1 MRPRWQKVFAD
12 LWGNKTRSLLVAA
25 SIAVGLYA
33 VGIIASVNEIL
44 VEDMKTGYRA
54 VNPANLNISIPGFTD
69 SLIDKLRDLPEVGK
83 VEGRHHMVLRYKNKY
98 GEWDRLEIQAIP
110 QIDEMAINK
119 VKPLEGKWPP
129 DYREIAIDASD
140 RKDVAANLG
149 DMIEVQLPSGKT
161 REIKLTGVVHDQT
174 IGATGG
180 GGGYFI
186 APVNGYITTHTLD
199 WLEQSPVYNVMLVTT
214 KTGQTDES
222 QLKAISADINKEIE
236 DAGYVITSTV
246 IRTST
251 SHPNSVYIDAISGVL
266 FALGLL
272 VVFLSGFL
280 ITNTLSA
287 LMNQQIKQIGVM
299 KTVGARRASI
309 IGIYMVLIAMYGAI
323 ALAVSIPTA
332 NWSAFWLANFV
343 SSTVNFDVQGYRLFA
358 RTLFLQ
364 AGIALIVPQVA
375 AFFPIYRGAKI
386 KTVLAISG
394 GQSTSSDEK
403 EDWLDRWI
411 NQIKAISHP
420 MKISLR
426 NTFRHKGRLALTLF
440 TLTLGGATFIATF
453 NVQGALTLY
462 MARVSK
468 YFVADV
474 SMTMNQFYRVDQV
487 QEDLKSIPGVGVVEG
502 WTYAQCEV
510 MEAGDKPG
518 ESVEMLGVDPQ
529 SRLISPILIKGRWVI
544 PGDENAI
551 VLSERFLSAYPDL
564 NLGDTLKL
572 RVNGKKSEWKVV
584 GFFQLAGKSTGFR
597 AYSNYDY
604 LSHFIGNPG
613 KAISFQISS
622 STPNLTIDQQRQFG
636 KLIEENMRPRGYQ
649 IASINA
655 GLFALSSSTE
665 GLNVLTT
672 VLVFMAFLTAL
683 VGAIGLM
690 GTMSMNVMD
699 RTREIGIMRAIGA
712 NDRTV
717 MSLVLVEGLLI
728 GLISWLLGSL
738 LSFPI
743 SNWLNEILSRAIFD
757 APSMLSITPVG
768 FIVWL
773 VLVIILSVSASVL
786 PAQNAAHLTIREVLA
801 YE

>member
-12 LWGNKTRSLLVAA
+12 LWGNKTRSFLVVA

-44 VEDMKTGYRA
+44 VEDMRNGYRA
-54 VNPANLNISIPGFTD
+54 VNPANLNISIAGFSD
-69 SLIDKLRDLPEVGK
+69 ALIEKIRDLPYVGK
-83 VEGRHHMVLRYKNKY
+83 VEGRKHMVLRYKNKF

-110 QIDEMAINK
+110 QIDEMSINM
-119 VKPLEGKWPP
+119 VKPMEGKWPP

-140 RKDVAANLG
+140 RKDVAAELG
-149 DMIEVQLPSGKT
+149 EMIVIQLPSGKT
-161 REIKLTGVVHDQT
+161 RELKLTGVVHDQT

-199 WLEQSPVYNVMLVTT
+199 WLEQSSIYNVLLVTAT
-214 KTGQTDES
+214 TGQTDENA
-222 QLKAISADINKEIE
+222 LKTISADINKEIE
-236 DAGYVITSTV
+236 DGGYVISSTV

-287 LMNQQIKQIGVM
+287 LMSQQIKQIGVM
-299 KTVGARRASI
+299 KTVGARRSSI
-309 IGIYMVLIAMYGAI
+309 IGIYMVLIALYGAI
-323 ALAVSIPTA
+323 ALAISIPTA
-332 NWSAFWLANFV
+332 NWSAFGLANFV
-343 SSTVNFDVQGYRLFA
+343 SSTVNFDVQGYRFFV
-358 RTLFLQ
+358 RTLVLQ

-394 GQSTSSDEK
+394 EQSSSSDNRQG
-403 EDWLDRWI
+403 WLDRRL
-411 NQIKAISHP
+411 NQINAISHP
-420 MKISLR
+420 LKISLR

-462 MARVSK
+462 MKRVSK

-474 SMTMNQFYRVDQV
+474 SMTMSKFYRVDQV
-487 QEDLKSIPGVGVVEG
+487 QQDLATIPGVGVVEG
-502 WTYAQCEV
+502 WTFAQCEV

-529 SRLISPILIKGRWVI
+529 SRLITPILIKGRWII

-564 NLGDTLKL
+564 KLGDTLNL
-572 RVNGKKSEWKVV
+572 RVNGKKSDWIVV

-597 AYSNYDY
+597 AYGSYEY
-604 LSHFIGNPG
+604 LSHFIGSPG

-622 STPNLTIDQQRQFG
+622 SKPNLTLEEQRQFG
-636 KLIEENMRPRGYQ
+636 KLIEATMRPKGYEL
-649 IASINA
+649 ASINA

-665 GLNVLTT
+665 GLNILTV

-712 NDRTV
+712 SDRTV

-728 GLISWLLGSL
+728 GMISWLLGSL

-757 APSMLSITPVG
+757 APSILSITPVG
-768 FIVWL
+768 FIIWL

-786 PAQNAAHLTIREVLA
+786 PAQNAAHLTIREVLS

>member
-1 MRPRWQKVFAD
+1 
-12 LWGNKTRSLLVAA
+12 
-25 SIAVGLYA
+25 
-33 VGIIASVNEIL
+33 
-44 VEDMKTGYRA
+44 
-54 VNPANLNISIPGFTD
+54 
-69 SLIDKLRDLPEVGK
+69 
-83 VEGRHHMVLRYKNKY
+83 
-98 GEWDRLEIQAIP
+98 
-110 QIDEMAINK
+110 
-119 VKPLEGKWPP
+119 
-129 DYREIAIDASD
+129 
-140 RKDVAANLG
+140 
-149 DMIEVQLPSGKT
+149 
-161 REIKLTGVVHDQT
+161 
-174 IGATGG
+174 
-180 GGGYFI
+180 
-186 APVNGYITTHTLD
+186 
-199 WLEQSPVYNVMLVTT
+199 
-214 KTGQTDES
+214 
-222 QLKAISADINKEIE
+222 
-236 DAGYVITSTV
+236 
-246 IRTST
+246 
-251 SHPNSVYIDAISGVL
+251 
-266 FALGLL
+266 
-272 VVFLSGFL
+272 
-280 ITNTLSA
+280 
-287 LMNQQIKQIGVM
+287 
-299 KTVGARRASI
+299 
-309 IGIYMVLIAMYGAI
+309 
-323 ALAVSIPTA
+323 
-332 NWSAFWLANFV
+332 
-343 SSTVNFDVQGYRLFA
+343 VNFDVQGYRLFA
-358 RTLFLQ
+358 RTLILQ
-364 AGIALIVPQVA
+364 AGIALVVPQVA

-386 KTVLAISG
+386 KTVLAING

-462 MARVSK
+462 MAKVSK

-474 SMTMNQFYRVDQV
+474 SMTMTQFYRVDQV

-529 SRLISPILIKGRWVI
+529 SRLISPILIKGRWII

-622 STPNLTIDQQRQFG
+622 KTPNLNIDQQRQFG

-768 FIVWL
+768 FFVWL
-773 VLVIILSVSASVL
+773 ILVIILSVSASVL

>member
-1 MRPRWQKVFAD
+1 MR
-12 LWGNKTRSLLVAA
+12 
-25 SIAVGLYA
+25 
-33 VGIIASVNEIL
+33 
-44 VEDMKTGYRA
+44 TGYQA
-54 VNPANLNISIPGFTD
+54 LNPANLNMSIAGFSD
-69 SLIDKLRDLPEVGK
+69 ALVEKIRDLPDVGK

-119 VKPLEGKWPP
+119 LKPLEGKWPP
-129 DYREIAIDASD
+129 DYREITIDASD
-140 RKDVAANLG
+140 RKDVAANIG
-149 DMIEVQLPSGKT
+149 EMIQVQLPSGKV
-161 REIKLTGVVHDQT
+161 RELKLTGIVHDQT

-199 WLEQSPVYNVMLVTT
+199 WLEQSPAYNVLLVTT
-214 KTGQTDES
+214 KTGQTDENK
-222 QLKAISADINKEIE
+222 LKTISADITKEVE
-236 DAGYVITSTV
+236 NDGYVITSTV

-251 SHPNSVYIDAISGVL
+251 SHPNAVYIEAISGVL

-299 KTVGARRASI
+299 KTVGARRSSI
-309 IGIYMVLIAMYGAI
+309 IGIYMVLIALYGAI
-323 ALAVSIPTA
+323 ALVISIPTA
-332 NWSAFWLANFV
+332 NWSAFGLANFV
-343 SSTVNFDVQGYRLFA
+343 TKTVNFELQGYRLFP
-358 RTLFLQ
+358 RTLLIQ

-386 KTVLAISG
+386 KTVLAING
-394 GQSTSSDEK
+394 GQSASSEQK
-403 EDWLDRWI
+403 QDWFDRWI
-411 NQIKAISHP
+411 NQIKSISHP
-420 MKISLR
+420 LKISLR
-426 NTFRHKGRLALTLF
+426 NTFRHKGRLVLTLF

-462 MARVSK
+462 MKRVSK

-474 SMTMNQFYRVDQV
+474 SMTMNQFYRIDQV
-487 QEDLKSIPGVGVVEG
+487 QQDLKALPGVGIVEG
-502 WTYAQCEV
+502 WTFAQCEV

-518 ESVEMLGVDPQ
+518 ESVDMLGVDPKSQ
-529 SRLISPILIKGRWVI
+529 LISPILIKGRWVI

-564 NLGDTLKL
+564 KLGNTLKL
-572 RVNGKKSEWKVV
+572 RVNGKSSNWVVV

-597 AYSNYDY
+597 AYSNYEY
-604 LSHFIGNPG
+604 LSHFIGSPG

-622 STPNLTIDQQRQFG
+622 TTPNMSIEQQRQFG
-636 KLIEENMRPRGYQ
+636 KQIEAHMRPRGYQ

-655 GLFALSSSTE
+655 GLYALSSSTE

-712 NDRTV
+712 SDRTV

-728 GLISWLLGSL
+728 GMISWLLGSL

-743 SNWLNEILSRAIFD
+743 SNWLNEILSHAIFD
-757 APSMLSITPVG
+757 APSVLSITPVG
-768 FIVWL
+768 FVIWL
-773 VLVIILSVSASVL
+773 VLVIVLSVAASVL
-786 PAQNAAHLTIREVLA
+786 PARNAAHLTIREVLS